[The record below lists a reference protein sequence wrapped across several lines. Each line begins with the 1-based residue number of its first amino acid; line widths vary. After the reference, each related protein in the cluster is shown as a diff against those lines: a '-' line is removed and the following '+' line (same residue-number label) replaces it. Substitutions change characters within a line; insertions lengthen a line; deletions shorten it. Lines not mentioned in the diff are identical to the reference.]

1 MKATIMRWLFPMTT
15 SYKINRLMQSLAA
28 PSKAVET
35 FTRTYR
41 DNLKEKK

>member
-1 MKATIMRWLFPMTT
+1 MKASIMRWLFPMTT
-15 SYKINRLMQSLAA
+15 SYKINRFMQNFATPAKAA
-28 PSKAVET
+28 EI

>member
-1 MKATIMRWLFPMTT
+1 MKASIMRWFIPMTT
-15 SYKINRLMQSLAA
+15 SYKINRFLQSLAA